1 MNKFGILAAIVCVF
15 ASVSADTCDVSAREH
30 FNNVEWVDMKKG
42 CVQLTEDQ
50 IKKEITASLK
60 YLSYGAY
67 FSQDNVNR
75 PGLAKFYFDAASEE
89 REHAH
94 KLIEYLQMRGR
105 YFDIQDTIISNINIG
120 QLIKESEHAKALG
133 LDHGWMK
140 APEPRAN
147 GISAGMESL
156 RTALKMEYA
165 VTDSIRNLISACEAE
180 KVDGKNN
187 ELYNDYHFVDYLT
200 SEFLTEQ
207 YKGKR
212 DIAGKISTLGKM
224 IKDNGGE
231 LADFLFDHKLQGGPQ

>member
-1 MNKFGILAAIVCVF
+1 MNKFGILAALICCVF
-15 ASVSADTCDVSAREH
+15 ASVSADTCDISPKEH
-30 FNNVEWVDMKKG
+30 FNNLEFVDMKKG

-60 YLSYGAY
+60 YLSLGAY

-75 PGLAKFYFDAASEE
+75 PGFSKFFFDAASEE

-120 QLIKESEHAKALG
+120 QLIKESEQAKALG

-140 APEPRAN
+140 SPEARSN
-147 GISAGMESL
+147 GVSAGLESL

-165 VTDSIRNLISACEAE
+165 VTESIRNLIIACEAE
-180 KVDGKNN
+180 KVDGKND
-187 ELYNDYHFVDYLT
+187 EVFNDYHFVDYLT
-200 SEFLTEQ
+200 SDFLTEQ

-224 IKDNGGE
+224 IKDNGAE
-231 LADFLFDHKLQGGPQ
+231 LADFLFDQKLQ

>member
-1 MNKFGILAAIVCVF
+1 MNKFGILAALICVF
-15 ASVSADTCDVSAREH
+15 ASVSADTCDVSSKEH
-30 FNNVEWVDMKKG
+30 FNNIEFVDMKKG

-50 IKKEITASLK
+50 IQKEITASLK

-75 PGLAKFYFDAASEE
+75 PGYAKFFFDAASEE

-105 YFDIQDTIISNINIG
+105 YFDIQETVISNINIG
-120 QLIKESEHAKALG
+120 QLVKESEKATALG

-140 APEPRAN
+140 SPEPRSN
-147 GISAGMESL
+147 GLSAGMEAL

-165 VTDSIRNLISACEAE
+165 VTQSIRNLISACEAE
-180 KVDGKNN
+180 KVDGKAN
-187 ELYNDYHFVDYLT
+187 EVYNDYHFVDYLT
-200 SEFLTEQ
+200 GDFLTEQ
-207 YKGKR
+207 YQGKR

-224 IKDNGGE
+224 IKENGAE
-231 LADFLFDHKLQGGPQ
+231 LADYLFDKKLQ

>member
-1 MNKFGILAAIVCVF
+1 MNKFGILAAIICVF
-15 ASVSADTCDVSAREH
+15 ATVSADTCDVSAREH
-30 FNNVEWVDMKKG
+30 FNNVEFVDMKQG
-42 CVQLTEDQ
+42 CVEATEDQ

-75 PGLAKFYFDAASEE
+75 PGYAKFFFDAASEE

-105 YFDIQDTIISNINIG
+105 YFDIEGTAISNIKIG
-120 QLIKESEHAKALG
+120 ELIKGSEKADALG
-133 LDHGWMK
+133 LDHSWMK
-140 APEPRAN
+140 SPEPRTN
-147 GISAGMESL
+147 GLSAGMESL

-165 VTDSIRNLISACEAE
+165 VTNSIRNLIAVCEAE
-180 KVDGKNN
+180 KVNGNKN
-187 ELYNDYHFVDYLT
+187 EIFNDYHFADYLT
-200 SEFLTEQ
+200 GEFLTEQ

-224 IKDNGGE
+224 IKDNGAE
-231 LADFLFDHKLQGGPQ
+231 LADYLFDKKLQ

>member
-1 MNKFGILAAIVCVF
+1 MNKFAVLAAVICVL
-15 ASVSADTCDVSAREH
+15 ASVSADTCDLRSKE
-30 FNNVEWVDMKKG
+30 FLNDIEFVDMKKG
-42 CVQLTEDQ
+42 CVELTEDQ
-50 IKKEITASLK
+50 IQKEITASLK

-75 PGLAKFYFDAASEE
+75 PGFAKFFFDAASEE

-120 QLIKESEHAKALG
+120 KLVKESEKAKALG
-133 LDHGWMK
+133 LDHAWLK
-140 APEPRAN
+140 SPEPRAN
-147 GISAGMESL
+147 GVSAGLEAL

-165 VTDSIRNLISACEAE
+165 VTESIRHLITECEAE
-180 KVDGKNN
+180 KVDGKKD
-187 ELYNDYHFVDYLT
+187 EIFNDYHFVDYLT
-200 SEFLTEQ
+200 AEFLTEQ

-224 IKDNGGE
+224 IKDNGAE
-231 LADFLFDHKLQGGPQ
+231 LADFLFDKKMQ

>member
-1 MNKFGILAAIVCVF
+1 MNKIGFLVAMFCVVY
-15 ASVSADTCDVSAREH
+15 VSADTCDLKSREH
-30 FNNVEWVDMKKG
+30 FDDLEFVDMKKG
-42 CVQLTEDQ
+42 CVEATEDQ

-75 PGLAKFYFDAASEE
+75 PGYAKFFFDAASEE

-120 QLIKESEHAKALG
+120 KLVKESEKATALG
-133 LDHGWMK
+133 LDHTWMK
-140 APEPRAN
+140 SPEPRAN
-147 GISAGMESL
+147 GLSAGMEAM

-165 VTDSIRNLISACEAE
+165 VTESIRNLIISCEAE
-180 KVDGKNN
+180 KLEGKND
-187 ELYNDYHFVDYLT
+187 ETFNDYHFVDYLT
-200 SEFLTEQ
+200 AEFLTEQ

-224 IKDNGGE
+224 IKNNGAE
-231 LADFLFDHKLQGGPQ
+231 LADFMFDKSLQ

>member
-1 MNKFGILAAIVCVF
+1 MNKFAILAAIVCVI
-15 ASVSADTCDVSAREH
+15 AAVSADTCDVSAREH
-30 FNNVEWVDMKKG
+30 FNNLEFVDMKRG
-42 CVQLTEDQ
+42 CVELTEDQ

-75 PGLAKFYFDAASEE
+75 PGYAKFFFDAASEE

-105 YFDIQDTIISNINIG
+105 YFDIQNTVISDIKIG
-120 QLIKESEHAKALG
+120 ELIKESEKATALG

-140 APEPRAN
+140 SPEPLSN
-147 GISAGMESL
+147 GLSAGMQSL

-165 VTDSIRNLISACEAE
+165 VTESIRNLIIACEAE
-180 KVDGKNN
+180 KVDGKKD
-187 ELYNDYHFVDYLT
+187 EVFNDYHFVDYLT
-200 SEFLTEQ
+200 GDFLTEQ
-207 YKGKR
+207 YQGKR

-224 IKDNGGE
+224 IKDNGAE
-231 LADFLFDHKLQGGPQ
+231 LADYLFDKKLQ